1 MNWDFTMN
9 VNGPAHYAF
18 EFTHEIFALR
28 EQVHVRK
35 VAGNL
40 SSIYRIKDL
49 QDAHYPT
56 GQSKLKILFIQSEF
70 LSLHQQ

>member
-9 VNGPAHYAF
+9 VNGPTHYAF
-18 EFTHEIFALR
+18 KFTHEIFALR

-40 SSIYRIKDL
+40 SSIYRISTARL
-49 QDAHYPT
+49 T
-56 GQSKLKILFIQSEF
+56 GGLV
-70 LSLHQQ
+70 